1 MPYLIA
7 AAFILLGGALSFG
20 MAGRKL
26 KRRKRRKQKPL
37 PDDGKGGAKGSSD
50 TR

>member
-1 MPYLIA
+1 MPYIIA

-26 KRRKRRKQKPL
+26 KRRRRRKPAPL
-37 PDDGKGGAKGSSD
+37 PEENQGGRQEPEKE
-50 TR
+50 